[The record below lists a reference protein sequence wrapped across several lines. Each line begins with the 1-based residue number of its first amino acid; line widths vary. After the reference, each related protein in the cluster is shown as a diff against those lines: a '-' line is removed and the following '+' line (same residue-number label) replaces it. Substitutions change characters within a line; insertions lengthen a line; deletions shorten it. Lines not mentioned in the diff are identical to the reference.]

1 MNRSRAL
8 LLGGTLAI
16 FALAPAAT
24 AAAGPPASLLSA
36 GSPPAAAV
44 AGQAFTLKG
53 KVRNKANRSAR
64 ARLTVTLRKTRSAK
78 DGRIVAAKFLKRT
91 KAKRTLA
98 YKVRVRI
105 PASLAAGPLPRRHV
119 RARGQPEGQLPVRQ
133 AQADGP
139 RGDALGRARA
149 RRHRRAGSRCRRE
162 ASGTGRRGRPHAAGL
177 RLRRRDPPAGLG
189 ADRVRLGR

>member
-8 LLGGTLAI
+8 LLGGTLAV

-36 GSPPAAAV
+36 GSPPSAAV

-53 KVRNKANRSAR
+53 KIRNKANRSAR
-64 ARLTVTLRKTRSAK
+64 ARLTVTLRKTRNAK

-98 YKVRVRI
+98 YKVRVRV
-105 PASLAAGPLPRRHV
+105 PA
-119 RARGQPEGQLPVRQ
+119 
-133 AQADGP
+133 
-139 RGDALGRARA
+139 
-149 RRHRRAGSRCRRE
+149 
-162 ASGTGRRGRPHAAGL
+162 
-177 RLRRRDPPAGLG
+177 
-189 ADRVRLGR
+189 

>member
-36 GSPPAAAV
+36 GSPPAEAV

-78 DGRIVAAKFLKRT
+78 DGRIVATKFLKRT

-105 PASLAAGPLPRRHV
+105 PPRWRPG
-119 RARGQPEGQLPVRQ
+119 ATTSS
-133 AQADGP
+133 
-139 RGDALGRARA
+139 RARA
-149 RRHRRAGSRCRRE
+149 WATGRPAAGSP
-162 ASGTGRRGRPHAAGL
+162 SAG
-177 RLRRRDPPAGLG
+177 
-189 ADRVRLGR
+189 